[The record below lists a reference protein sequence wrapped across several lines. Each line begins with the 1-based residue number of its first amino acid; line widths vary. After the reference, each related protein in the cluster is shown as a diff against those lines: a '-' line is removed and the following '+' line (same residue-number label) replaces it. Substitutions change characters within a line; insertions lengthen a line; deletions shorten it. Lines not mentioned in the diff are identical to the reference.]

1 MQKLLKRYKR
11 FNYLVFLSFLLLNVS
26 FGQQSNRNSKP
37 SDTLNSEA
45 FINTVQQSLQLFY
58 ADYINDNK
66 YDSIIN
72 ALNYEPGEIPNFTNE
87 EICERLQRMNEMTP
101 FHLDCNAA
109 TISTIRF
116 FARERRGFIRIAM
129 GRSCINKKWRNTE
142 FQLNFVFYPL
152 LKVD

>member
-1 MQKLLKRYKR
+1 MLKLLKKYKR
-11 FNYLVFLSFLLLNVS
+11 FNQAFFFALFIANSS
-26 FGQQSNRNSKP
+26 FGQKSNGSNRQ

-58 ADYINDNK
+58 ADYINDTK

-72 ALNYEPGEIPNFTNE
+72 TLNYEPGEIPNFTNE
-87 EICERLQRMNEMTP
+87 EICERLQKMNEMTP

-116 FARERRGFIRIAM
+116 FPAQA
-129 GRSCINKKWRNTE
+129 
-142 FQLNFVFYPL
+142 
-152 LKVD
+152 